1 MMAQFLFLNAKK
13 VYKGFELFFFGIV
26 SIPCIAKY
34 ILKDIAKNSFLRG
47 KVSWKWRY
55 LRHV

>member
-47 KVSWKWRY
+47 KVS
-55 LRHV
+55 